1 MPTPK
6 ISTYYLRNGNACAL
20 YMGTPKCELENV
32 SKNQFMNK
40 ILFVRWQ
47 KIHLITKKKVFFG
60 KEIFAS
66 YPLIFLWFFSIRAL
80 LVLAKMRPAHKIV

>member
-40 ILFVRWQ
+40 ILFVG
-47 KIHLITKKKVFFG
+47 FFI
-60 KEIFAS
+60 KSEMENVTDMTDIS
-66 YPLIFLWFFSIRAL
+66 
-80 LVLAKMRPAHKIV
+80 V